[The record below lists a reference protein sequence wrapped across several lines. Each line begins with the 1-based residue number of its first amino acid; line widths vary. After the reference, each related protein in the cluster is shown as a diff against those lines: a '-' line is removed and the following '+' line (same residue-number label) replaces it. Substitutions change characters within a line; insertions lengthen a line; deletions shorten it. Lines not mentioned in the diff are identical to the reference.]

1 MTTLE
6 RVISVLTGAGYR
18 ELAKPLSVASLPF
31 DFAATLIAR
40 ERALDLIVVVDMDA
54 EKDERRLVQNVQSLA
69 RALDV
74 MRSRRPLTV
83 VLVGALPNPATLGAL
98 KRVCR
103 VLTVGVP
110 TGPSAEQALR
120 DALAVLLPLPH
131 LDEMSALANWRSEL
145 DAQLP
150 DRDKRGLINSLLPA
164 ADKGAGAVEKEFAA
178 QLRREIA
185 PALEEDHEDQE

>member
-1 MTTLE
+1 
-6 RVISVLTGAGYR
+6 
-18 ELAKPLSVASLPF
+18 LSVASLPF

-40 ERALDLIVVVDMDA
+40 ERALDLIVVVDMEA

-83 VLVGALPNPATLGAL
+83 VLAGPPPNSATLSAL

-131 LDEMSALANWRSEL
+131 LDEMSALADWRSEL
-145 DAQLP
+145 HAQLP
-150 DRDKRGLINSLLPA
+150 ESENRGLIDLLLPA
-164 ADKGAGAVEKEFAA
+164 ADHGADAVEEEFAA
-178 QLRREIA
+178 RLRREIA
-185 PALEEDHEDQE
+185 PALQEDRED